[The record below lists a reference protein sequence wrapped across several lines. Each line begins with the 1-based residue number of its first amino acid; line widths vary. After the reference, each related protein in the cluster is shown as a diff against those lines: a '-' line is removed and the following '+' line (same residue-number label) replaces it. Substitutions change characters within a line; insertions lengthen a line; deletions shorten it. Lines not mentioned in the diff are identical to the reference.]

1 LSGNSRANIYSK
13 KRRKEVSAVKI
24 FSVQRKIVQNNK
36 WRREMKKVI
45 GFTLM
50 VCMVFFVA
58 SVAFCG
64 SEGEGGKAKEKIFI
78 GLSFP
83 TLQQERWARERDIF
97 IARAEELGAE
107 VAFQAA
113 NDDETIQMTQCEN
126 LLTQGIDILV
136 LTPVHTE
143 AAAAIIEMCHNEG
156 IKVIAYERLIK
167 DCDLDYY
174 ISFDCEYAGVLQAEY
189 AVSVAPKGNYILI
202 GGAPTDFNAH
212 LLRSGQMKVLQPYID
227 RGDINVVMDQWAKN
241 WDPKESLKYTEDGLT
256 ANNNDVQFVLTSNDG
271 TAGASCEAI
280 AEQGLAG
287 KILTTGIDADLPA
300 CQRIVE
306 GTQGQTTFRDF
317 AKMAR
322 ISAEV
327 AVQMAKGEQPSGYK
341 MRNVNNDY
349 KNVPA
354 IDLNEFMYS
363 TTKYNMMDT
372 VIKSGWLKKED
383 VYKNIPKSQ
392 WPK

>member
-1 LSGNSRANIYSK
+1 M
-13 KRRKEVSAVKI
+13 RKHVGITLVICAV
-24 FSVQRKIVQNNK
+24 F
-36 WRREMKKVI
+36 
-45 GFTLM
+45 L
-50 VCMVFFVA
+50 VA

-64 SEGEGGKAKEKIFI
+64 SEGEGGGGKAKQKILI

-83 TLQQERWARERDIF
+83 TLQQERWSRERDIF
-97 IARAEELGAE
+97 IARAKELGAE

-126 LLTQGIDILV
+126 LMTQGVDILV

-143 AAAAIIEMCHNEG
+143 AAAAIVEMSHKEG

-212 LLRSGQMKVLQPYID
+212 LLRSGQMKVLQKYID
-227 RGDINVVMDQWAKN
+227 RGDIKVVMDQWAKN
-241 WDPKESLKYTEDGLT
+241 WNPNEALKYTEDGLT
-256 ANNNDVQFVLTSNDG
+256 ANNNNIQFVLTSNDG
-271 TAGASCEAI
+271 CAGAACEAI

-317 AKMAR
+317 AKMAK
-322 ISAEV
+322 IAAEV
-327 AVQMAKGEQPSGYK
+327 AVQMAKGEKPSGYK

-349 KNVPA
+349 KDVPA

-363 TTKYNMMDT
+363 STKKNMMDT

-383 VYKNIPKSQ
+383 VYANIPKSQ